1 MNKARRR
8 QLQQIT
14 AQLEEIREQIETLVS
29 EEEEEALDAMPESLQ
44 DSNRGARMEEIVDQ
58 LNEAASGIE
67 DAVAVLNEAAA

>member
-1 MNKARRR
+1 MNNAHRR

-29 EEEEEALDAMPESLQ
+29 EEEEALDAMPESLQ
-44 DSNRGARMEEIVDQ
+44 ASNCGARMEEIVDQ
-58 LNEAASGIE
+58 PNEAASGIE

>member
-1 MNKARRR
+1 MNNARRR

-14 AQLEEIREQIETLVS
+14 AQLEDIREQIETLVS
-29 EEEEEALDAMPESLQ
+29 EEEEARDAMPESLQ
-44 DSNRGARMEEIVDQ
+44 ASNRGARMEEIVDQ

>member
-1 MNKARRR
+1 MNNARRR

-14 AQLEEIREQIETLVS
+14 AQLEEIRELIETLVS
-29 EEEEEALDAMPESLQ
+29 EEEEALGAMPESLQ
-44 DSNRGARMEEIVDQ
+44 ASNRGARMEEIVDQ

>member
-1 MNKARRR
+1 MNNARRR

-14 AQLEEIREQIETLVS
+14 AQLEEIREQIETLAS
-29 EEEEEALDAMPESLQ
+29 EEEEALDAMPESLQ
-44 DSNRGARMEEIVDQ
+44 DSNRGRRTEEIVDQ

>member
-1 MNKARRR
+1 MNNARRR

-29 EEEEEALDAMPESLQ
+29 EEEARDAMPESLQ
-44 DSNRGARMEEIVDQ
+44 ASNRGARMEEIVDQ